1 MRATLIVLLAAL
13 LIASAQQ
20 ATQTPA
26 AAPQKKAA
34 PAKQDASKT
43 GTQGKKTFTFSDT
56 VQLVVIDVF
65 AKDKNGNP
73 IEGLKPEDFT
83 VSEDGKP
90 QKITTFQY
98 QELKNDPEP
107 PADEAQAKSLTTRG
121 PVLGEAKKVDVTAAA
136 VKAVTANQIT
146 PAKAGEVKYKDRRL
160 MVLFF
165 DMTSMPIND
174 QIRAQDSAVKFVKSQ
189 ITPSDLVAVMTFA
202 SDVKVVEDFTDDRD
216 KLIKDIKNL
225 TVGEGQGFGVTDT
238 SDAASD
244 TGAAFSADDSEFNIF
259 NTDRQL
265 SALETAAKMLG
276 TLPEKK
282 ALVYFA
288 SGMTRD
294 SNGNNQAQLTATVNA
309 AVEGQRGVLPDR
321 RPWTRWP
328 SAPLGDATKG
338 SSSATSVRS
347 GGAQMQAQAS
357 FQAQQETLTTLAGDT
372 GGKALLDENDLS
384 VGIVQ
389 AQKDISSYYILGYN
403 SGNQNLD
410 GHYRKID
417 LKIKNNLAAK
427 LDYRRGYFAS
437 KNWGKFDSSDKER
450 QLSEALMMGE
460 PMTDIDVR
468 AEIDFFRL
476 GRDSYF
482 VPVEVKIPGSD
493 LEMAKHGSAQRTVL
507 DYIGFVKDSKGDVA
521 GGGNVRDSV
530 PIELKGDKAAEITK
544 HPVAYDTGFTLK
556 PGEYTLKVLVRENET
571 GKIGTFEQKFVV
583 PNLTTDQPTLPT
595 SSVILSNQIQP
606 VTEALYSAEK
616 DKKLLDENPLM
627 QNKEK
632 LVPSVTRVF
641 KRTQEMYVYV
651 EVYEPL
657 ATTTQPVVAAV
668 SFFRGMNKEF
678 ETEPLIVKDGLNAKS
693 KALPVRFAVPLSSLK
708 AGKYT
713 CQVSLFD
720 LAAQKRSYTRA
731 DVYVTP

>member
-1 MRATLIVLLAAL
+1 MRSTLIALLAAL

-20 ATQTPA
+20 VATQQPA
-26 AAPQKKAA
+26 AAQKKGAA
-34 PAKQDASKT
+34 PAKQDATKAAP
-43 GTQGKKTFTFSDT
+43 KKTFSFSDT
-56 VQLVVIDVF
+56 VQLVVVDVF

-73 IEGLKPEDFT
+73 IEGLKADDF
-83 VSEDGKP
+83 VISEDGKP

-98 QELKNDPEP
+98 QELKNDPA
-107 PADEAQAKSLTTRG
+107 PAVDTSSAPSLTSRG
-121 PVLGEAKKVDVTAAA
+121 PVLGEKKPDAGA
-136 VKAVTANQIT
+136 VMKAVTSNQIT
-146 PAKAGEVKYKDRRL
+146 PAAAGEVKYKDKRL
-160 MVLFF
+160 MVMFF

-174 QIRAQDSAVKFVKSQ
+174 QIRAQESAIKFVKTQ
-189 ITPSDLVAVMTFA
+189 ITPSDLVAIMSFSA
-202 SDVKVVEDFTDDRD
+202 DVQVVEDFTDDRD
-216 KLIKDIKNL
+216 KLIKDIKSL
-225 TVGEGQGFGVTDT
+225 TIGEGTGFDATDT
-238 SDAASD
+238 SDAAAD
-244 TGAAFSADDSEFNIF
+244 TGAAFTADDSEFNIF

-309 AVEGQRGVLPDR
+309 AVKANVAFYPIDARGLVA
-321 RPWTRWP
+321 

-338 SSSATSVRS
+338 SSSASSVRT

-389 AQKDISSYYILGYN
+389 AQKDISSYYIIGYN
-403 SGNQNLD
+403 SGNSNLD

-417 LKIKNNLAAK
+417 LKIKNNQIAK

-437 KNWGKFDSSDKER
+437 KNWGKFDSTDKER
-450 QLSEALMMGE
+450 QLTEALMMGE
-460 PMTDIDVR
+460 PMTDIEVR

-493 LEMAKHGSAQRTVL
+493 LEMAKHGTAERTRL
-507 DYIGFVKDSKGDVA
+507 DFIGVVKDSKGEVA
-521 GGGNVRDSV
+521 GGGNVRDYV
-530 PIELKGDKAAEITK
+530 DLELKGDKAAEITK

-556 PGEYTLKVLVRENET
+556 PGDYSLKFLVRENET
-571 GKIGTFEQKFVV
+571 GKIGTFEQKFTI
-583 PNLTTDQPTLPT
+583 PNLTTDQATLPT

-606 VTEALYSAEK
+606 MTEALYSAEK
-616 DKKLLDENPLM
+616 DKKLLDENPLV

-632 LVPSVTRVF
+632 LIPSVTRVF
-641 KRTQEMYVYV
+641 KQGQEMYVYV

-668 SFFRGMNKEF
+668 SFFRGKIKAF
-678 ETEPLIVKDGLNAKS
+678 ETEPLIVKDGLNPKS
-693 KALPVRFAVPLSSLK
+693 KALPVRFAVPLRSLK
-708 AGKYT
+708 TGKYT
-713 CQVSLFD
+713 CQVTLLD
-720 LAAQKRSYTRA
+720 PAAHKPSYLRTEI
-731 DVYVTP
+731 YVTP